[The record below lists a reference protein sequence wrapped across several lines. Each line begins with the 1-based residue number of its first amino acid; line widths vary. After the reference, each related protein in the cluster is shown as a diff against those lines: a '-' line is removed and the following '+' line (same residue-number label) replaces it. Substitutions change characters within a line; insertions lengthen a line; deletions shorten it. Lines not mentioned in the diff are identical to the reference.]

1 MSKFEF
7 SKYNKIWDSNEGRQI
22 VEQILLNPDLIRANH
37 TFWQTK
43 FRIDPQITPTNQEG
57 EAVFISKMRELESG
71 FLMDMRAP
79 LGDSVPEDKKGIK
92 YYSGVIPEFISKG
105 TVEKATERDY
115 KNRLFEQFGD
125 ATLLAQ
131 YAIDVLQPKID
142 SANQTLSY
150 MSAQLLSTGK
160 INYNQGVGLQGNVL
174 KAEVPEENF
183 IKAGE
188 KVWSDPSAKILDQI
202 RKIYADFQDKHGI
215 NVAMQLEIPRAMWLE
230 YFLKN
235 EQVIEW
241 VRYTNAINNV
251 ALPETLALTEDM
263 ASAALAKFEGLPQ
276 IVIVEEKQKDVY
288 NGIVNG
294 WKENV
299 AVLRPVGYAGYIRHT
314 TTEDVRL
321 FSQYGNSVNTYS
333 FASALNGLATV
344 ANSVIVNGNFKEW
357 HTHLILPA
365 VPSLDEFLYHVII
378 DTANADE

>member
-1 MSKFEF
+1 MKFEF
-7 SKYNKIWDSNEGRQI
+7 SKYDKIWDSAEGRQI
-22 VEQILLNPDLIRANH
+22 VETVLQNPDLIRANH
-37 TFWQTK
+37 TFWTEK

-57 EAVFISKMRELESG
+57 EAIFISKMRELDSG

-79 LGDSVPEDKKGIK
+79 LGDSVPEDKRGQK

-115 KNRLFEQFGD
+115 KKRLFEQFGD
-125 ATLLAQ
+125 ASLIAQ
-131 YAIDVLQPKID
+131 YAVEVLQPKID

-160 INYNQGVGLQGNVL
+160 IVYNQGAGIQGNVL
-174 KAEVPEENF
+174 KAEIPTENF
-183 IKAGE
+183 ITAGA
-188 KVWSDPSAKILDQI
+188 KVWSDPSARILDQI
-202 RKIYADFQDKHGI
+202 CKIYEDAKNRFGI
-215 NVAMQLEIPRAMWLE
+215 DIAMQLEIPRTIWVE

-235 EQVIEW
+235 EQVIEQ
-241 VRYTNAINNV
+241 VRYYNSLNNV
-251 ALPETLALTEDM
+251 LLPERLNITEDM
-263 ASAALAKFEGLPQ
+263 ARAAMAKFEGLPQ
-276 IVIVEEKQKDVY
+276 IVVVEEKQKDVY

-321 FSQYGNSVNTYS
+321 FSEYGNGVNTYS
-333 FASALNGLATV
+333 FASAMNGLATV
-344 ANSVIVNGNFKEW
+344 ANSIIVNGNFKEW

-365 VPSLDEFLYHVII
+365 VPSLDEFLYHIII
-378 DTANADE
+378 DTNTADE